1 MLYMYP
7 YSTTQVSK
15 IRGKVSSGR
24 TTTVAQRKPAM
35 EESAARPQAPW
46 LVECGLSGSD
56 EFYRR
61 VDYLGL
67 QESGSSAAD
76 LVRARLTPL
85 ASRGTHTASEANG
98 SG

>member
-1 MLYMYP
+1 M
-7 YSTTQVSK
+7 
-15 IRGKVSSGR
+15 
-24 TTTVAQRKPAM
+24 AQRKPAM

-85 ASRGTHTASEANG
+85 ASRGTHTASEANA